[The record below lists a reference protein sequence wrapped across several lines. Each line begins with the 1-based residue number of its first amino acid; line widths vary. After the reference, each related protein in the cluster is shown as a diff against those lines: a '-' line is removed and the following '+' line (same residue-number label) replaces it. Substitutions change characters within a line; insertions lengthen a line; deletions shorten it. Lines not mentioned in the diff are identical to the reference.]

1 MPGQARPG
9 KQLQHPSSAFS
20 LSLSL
25 RKLPCGFPLHLEKSC
40 KRPPGLWGPP
50 RSRPAP
56 RFCWPGAGR
65 SAVSVMPRSF
75 PAEMPQVMASPPHVT
90 SVRRSALASLT
101 PRLSGTSQDDLTV
114 CRLLLTQEGNQA
126 QARDSVL
133 CPGPSA
139 LVRGPGSPRRA
150 QAPGCQELRPGH
162 GDAGPPG
169 LSPRSRLHSGEP
181 TAAPPAFPSSRPLR
195 LQAQRGR
202 WGRGRSAASPG
213 PRLPDRWLVTRSV
226 PTLSLSRSS
235 GRSGTTMVG

>member
-1 MPGQARPG
+1 
-9 KQLQHPSSAFS
+9 
-20 LSLSL
+20 
-25 RKLPCGFPLHLEKSC
+25 
-40 KRPPGLWGPP
+40 
-50 RSRPAP
+50 
-56 RFCWPGAGR
+56 
-65 SAVSVMPRSF
+65 MPRSF

-90 SVRRSALASLT
+90 SVRRSALASLP

-139 LVRGPGSPRRA
+139 LVGGPGSPRRA

-181 TAAPPAFPSSRPLR
+181 TAAPPAFPSSGPLR

-202 WGRGRSAASPG
+202 WGRGQSAASLG